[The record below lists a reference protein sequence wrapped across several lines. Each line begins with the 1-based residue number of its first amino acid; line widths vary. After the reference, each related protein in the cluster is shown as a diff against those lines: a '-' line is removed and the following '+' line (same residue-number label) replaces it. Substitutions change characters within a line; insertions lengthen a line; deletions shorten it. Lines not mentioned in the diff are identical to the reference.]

1 MESDFRIRNLWVYTQ
16 YTQYAYIRGGCHLT
30 FKGLAVILKQG
41 PYKDLS
47 LLASLTI
54 PDKHHSC
61 WT

>member
-1 MESDFRIRNLWVYTQ
+1 MEIDFRFSNLWVYTQ
-16 YTQYAYIRGGCHLT
+16 YANIGGGCHFT

-54 PDKHHSC
+54 PDKHHSS

>member
-1 MESDFRIRNLWVYTQ
+1 MEIDFRFSNLWVYTQ
-16 YTQYAYIRGGCHLT
+16 YAYIGGGCHFT

-47 LLASLTI
+47 LLANLTI
-54 PDKHHSC
+54 PDKHHSS

>member
-1 MESDFRIRNLWVYTQ
+1 MEIDFRFSNLWVYTQ
-16 YTQYAYIRGGCHLT
+16 YAYIGGGCHFT

-47 LLASLTI
+47 LLESLTI
-54 PDKHHSC
+54 PDKHHSS

>member
-1 MESDFRIRNLWVYTQ
+1 MESDFRIRNLWV

-54 PDKHHSC
+54 PDKHHSS